1 MKILFFLIYIF
12 KLCNG
17 YNIAV
22 VGANGNLGREIVFQ
36 ATHERKLSVLGLTS
50 NTNVFFE
57 PSRSNSFSKSN
68 EKTPKFESS
77 LLTLHN
83 YWSHIDHDYD
93 HLVFCTS
100 AKPFQHDYS
109 NTLMTKVLQS
119 LSEQCRSISLVS
131 AFGVGD
137 SLSQGNLGIQIM
149 NSLYLQDV
157 YRSKNEQ
164 ESMINSIND
173 TNLIKFIY
181 RPKALS
187 FGKTI
192 LKSLPRKD
200 LAEAILNNIEEVG
213 KKAFK

>member
-1 MKILFFLIYIF
+1 MKILFFMISVF

-36 ATHERKLSVLGLTS
+36 AIHERKLSVLGLTS
-50 NTNVFFE
+50 SNTNTFFE
-57 PSRSNSFSKSN
+57 PSRRDSFSKSN
-68 EKTPKFESS
+68 DKTPKFESS
-77 LLTLHN
+77 MLTLHN
-83 YWSHIDHDYD
+83 YWTYIDHDYD

-109 NTLMTKVLQS
+109 HELMQKVLQS

-131 AFGVGD
+131 AFGAGD
-137 SLSQGNLGIQIM
+137 SLPQGNLGIQIM

-164 ESMINSIND
+164 ETLIDSMNN
-173 TNLIKFIY
+173 TNVIKFIY

-200 LAEAILNNIEEVG
+200 LAETILNNIEGLG
-213 KKAFK
+213 KHSI

>member
-1 MKILFFLIYIF
+1 MKPLFVVISVF
-12 KLCNG
+12 KLCHG

-36 ATHERKLSVLGLTS
+36 AIHERKLSVLGLTS
-50 NTNVFFE
+50 NTNTISE
-57 PSRSNSFSKSN
+57 PSRSNSFSN
-68 EKTPKFESS
+68 YNDKTPNFESS
-77 LLTLHN
+77 FLTLHN
-83 YWSHIDHDYD
+83 YWSPIDHDYD

-109 NTLMTKVLQS
+109 QKLMKKVLQS

-137 SLSQGNLGIQIM
+137 SLPQGNVGIQIM

-164 ESMINSIND
+164 ETILENMNN
-173 TNLIKFIY
+173 TNVIKFIY

-187 FGKTI
+187 FGKTR

-200 LAEAILNNIEEVG
+200 LAATILNNIEGVG
-213 KKAFK
+213 QISK